1 MSNVQIPNLPVA
13 IALNGTEA
21 LEAVQSGTSVQT
33 TVAGIAQYS
42 YAYYP
47 GFYISQLP
55 AASSA
60 NSTDIFP
67 VVQGSTGPNTG
78 TTGKMTLAAAALGV
92 GVGANVR
99 AFGATGDGVTDDTAA
114 FVAAAASLPNG
125 GVLLVPAGTYMVSY
139 GTGLFSGTQVRGAG
153 RQATR
158 IKAIAGFP
166 GSGMSEAYSF
176 FYNVN
181 WNAAS
186 LAAGDND
193 ISVSGIT
200 FDYSWNTANNA
211 MHPLNFRYVTRLLIE
226 DNYFFY
232 GGNSIACRGCEET
245 WVVGNSG
252 YEFRNCAWDFWE
264 GPGTTYVVNNYAET
278 SQTAQMMNFNPEV
291 SPVASS
297 PLYVI
302 GKRLVVQGNVFRCTG
317 AASEPCQIEPLS
329 NRDNGITD
337 VVISGNQFHRSYL
350 VHRGYVDR
358 LIIANNTFND
368 YPNPNT
374 SVIIV
379 SPANSYTPKAVSII
393 SNVITD
399 PGTNSANLGV
409 IRCEVN
415 SATVTGNVIT
425 GTTYTGAPFYQGTAL
440 PNQYG
445 NWFEK
450 LGITGRMRQGFV
462 LTNSND
468 GTNDAQSCIA
478 WEDTDGDPLRMYMT
492 GNFHQ
497 FYSTNANGTLRQV
510 WSMQANND
518 ASQWGILIGA
528 SFSDQVRIS
537 PNTGLTAIGSTSGTA
552 LALTKNFNEVTTVNV
567 GTGVRLPTAGA
578 NSVTGLRVTVWN
590 AGANTLNVYPMS
602 GGQINALGTNIP
614 DTIASGANKTY
625 VALSNTLYRI
635 ET

>member
-1 MSNVQIPNLPVA
+1 VSNIQIPNLPVA

-21 LEAVQSGTSVQT
+21 LEAVQSGASVQT

-114 FVAAAASLPNG
+114 FVAAAASLTNG

-200 FDYSWNTANNA
+200 FDYSWNTASNA

-368 YPNPNT
+368 YPDPNT

-393 SNVITD
+393 GNVITD
-399 PGTNSANLGV
+399 PGTNSANFGV

-462 LTNSND
+462 ITNPN
-468 GTNDAQSCIA
+468 GTNNEQSCIA
-478 WEDTDGDPLRMYMT
+478 WEDTSGNPLRMFMSS
-492 GNFHQ
+492 NFHQ
-497 FYSTNANGTLRQV
+497 FWSTDGSGAARQI
-510 WSMQANND
+510 WSMQALSD
-518 ASQWGILIGA
+518 TSQFNVIVGMLVSGFFRTGV
-528 SFSDQVRIS
+528 SV
-537 PNTGLTAIGSTSGTA
+537 GLTATGTTQPGA
-552 LALTKNFNEVTTVNV
+552 LGLVQNFNEVTTVAA
-567 GTGVRLPTAGA
+567 GSGVRLPAGTTQ
-578 NSVTGLRVTVWN
+578 SVTGLEVTVWN
-590 AGANTLNVYPMS
+590 VGANTLNVYPPTAA
-602 GGQINALGTNIP
+602 QINALGLNLP
-614 DTIASGANKTY
+614 DTIAAGACKTY
-625 VALSNTLYRI
+625 VGLSSALYRI
-635 ET
+635 KT